1 LSWRRWQPG
10 RPPPAALGHDGALPG
25 YASIALT
32 SRHGRRQAVVLVD
45 PITESD
51 TVGNR
56 AAQAAYTRLIATA
69 YCG

>member
-1 LSWRRWQPG
+1 LSWPRWQPG

-25 YASIALT
+25 YASIAPT

-45 PITESD
+45 SITEPE

-56 AAQAAYTRLIATA
+56 AGRRRTRASSPRPTAA
-69 YCG
+69 